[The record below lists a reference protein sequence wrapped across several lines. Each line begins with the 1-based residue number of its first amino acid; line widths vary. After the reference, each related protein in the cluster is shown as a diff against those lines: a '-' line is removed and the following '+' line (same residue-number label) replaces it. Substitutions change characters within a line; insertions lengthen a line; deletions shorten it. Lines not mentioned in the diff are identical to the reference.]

1 MDKSRLLKTAA
12 CMGEVLMAGSAVC
25 TDSVVGAGRVADDE
39 WQRSTLGMGKSG
51 TGVGNKA
58 LLPTTR
64 ASKRHSHPKY
74 FDLYSLLLLGPPYLA
89 ESFYST
95 SMICRVESVDGEIEA
110 RDHGGRVK
118 HPIRVSMFTVE
129 VLQTSTS
136 TKDFYQ
142 QDRGL
147 APPASHRCR
156 SAVTTDLHV
165 LPSPTLRNRG

>member
-1 MDKSRLLKTAA
+1 
-12 CMGEVLMAGSAVC
+12 MAGSAVC

-51 TGVGNKA
+51 TGVGVKA

-64 ASKRHSHPKY
+64 ASKRHSHPKHFY
-74 FDLYSLLLLGPPYLA
+74 FYLYSLLLLGPYLA

-129 VLQTSTS
+129 VLHTSTF

-142 QDRGL
+142 R
-147 APPASHRCR
+147 PR
-156 SAVTTDLHV
+156 STSQ
-165 LPSPTLRNRG
+165 P